1 MEDASEI
8 ESIAKQALD
17 TATDAYNM
25 AYAAM
30 EQQPTTGNQ
39 ITVLEQQV
47 QKMGDNLRLVQSLA
61 SQTSRDAT
69 EAYNTAINIYQQA
82 KIMEVPKINE
92 LNIEKQANKVQQ
104 EAKRIKEE
112 AERLIQSNVE
122 LLQQTQDRRVQLEDL
137 LQTAEDQQQQLDAQ
151 IADMDQNRAKAL
163 KAVAN
168 GNGVLEDAKRT
179 LETLNGEFP
188 IVNLYFLIHY
198 ILE

>member
-1 MEDASEI
+1 MI
-8 ESIAKQALD
+8 
-17 TATDAYNM
+17 YN
-25 AYAAM
+25 YKV
-30 EQQPTTGNQ
+30 
-39 ITVLEQQV
+39 ILQV
-47 QKMGDNLRLVQSLA
+47 PNSRL
-61 SQTSRDAT
+61 
-69 EAYNTAINIYQQA
+69 AYNTAINIYQQA

-179 LETLNGEFP
+179 LETLNGE
-188 IVNLYFLIHY
+188 L
-198 ILE
+198 